1 MVTEEF
7 NLVKHDKYG
16 YRRLDPIPSADVL
29 SEFYQSKYPEL
40 LEDGELAADVSR
52 LLEND
57 EAAKEEQRW
66 RRSTWYT
73 DHLHIVERECPNCRR
88 ALDVGCGTGE
98 FVSFLEEQGYD
109 AVGIEPSGRIGDV
122 AVKKGLNIHQ
132 TTVETYA
139 DSHKTEFDLIT
150 MFNVLE
156 HVPNPTEVVETCR
169 KLLSD
174 DGVLVVKVPNEFNP
188 FQTAAKAALDLD
200 RWWVNGPTHI
210 YYFDFDS
217 LSRLLSDLG
226 FNIEDRFA
234 DFPMSLFLL
243 MGYNYITNDIGSDC
257 HNRRVRF
264 ETTINADERRAFYS
278 SLARA
283 GLGRNCTLFAT
294 TEWS

>member
-40 LEDGELAADVSR
+40 LKDGELAADVSR

-122 AVKKGLNIHQ
+122 AKKKG
-132 TTVETYA
+132 
-139 DSHKTEFDLIT
+139 
-150 MFNVLE
+150 
-156 HVPNPTEVVETCR
+156 
-169 KLLSD
+169 
-174 DGVLVVKVPNEFNP
+174 
-188 FQTAAKAALDLD
+188 
-200 RWWVNGPTHI
+200 
-210 YYFDFDS
+210 
-217 LSRLLSDLG
+217 
-226 FNIEDRFA
+226 
-234 DFPMSLFLL
+234 
-243 MGYNYITNDIGSDC
+243 
-257 HNRRVRF
+257 
-264 ETTINADERRAFYS
+264 
-278 SLARA
+278 
-283 GLGRNCTLFAT
+283 
-294 TEWS
+294 